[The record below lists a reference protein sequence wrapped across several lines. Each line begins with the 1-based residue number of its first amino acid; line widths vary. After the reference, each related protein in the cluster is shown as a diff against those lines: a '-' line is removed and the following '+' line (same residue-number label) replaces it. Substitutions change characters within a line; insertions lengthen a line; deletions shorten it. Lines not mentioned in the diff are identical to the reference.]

1 MKRIHTID
9 FLRGLVMVIMA
20 LDHVRDLM
28 FLSASATDPTD
39 LKTTYP
45 LLFFTRWITHLCA
58 PTFVFLSGASA
69 YLSLK
74 SHGNRTES
82 RHFLQKRGL
91 WLIFLEFTV
100 ITFALWADIQ
110 FRTFMFQVI
119 GTIGLGFIF
128 LSFLLKL
135 SPRTIG
141 IIGLI
146 IVFGHNLLPL
156 IPFAEGSV
164 LKTILTPFIGF
175 ALIPLS
181 PQNTLLVSYPALP
194 WLGIM
199 LVGFSFGR
207 IFDLTQEQ
215 RKPLLLKIG
224 IGALILF
231 ALIRTT
237 NIYGDPSHWAPQKDA
252 VFTFMSFINVTKYPP
267 SLLYVLL
274 MLGISLIILFFT
286 EGGKNWFIKIM
297 SVYGKVPL
305 FYYLVHWYL
314 IRLITYSMV
323 FLQGF
328 HGSDLEFGLFKFG
341 LPKTGFGVELWAI
354 YLIWLGLVIVLYPL
368 CLWYGNY
375 KMAHKEKTWLRYL

>member
-82 RHFLQKRGL
+82 RRFLQKRGL

-100 ITFALWADIQ
+100 ITLALWADIQ

-156 IPFAEGSV
+156 IPFAEGSI

-181 PQNTLLVSYPALP
+181 AQSTLLVSYPVIP

-224 IGALILF
+224 IGALVLF

-274 MLGISLIILFFT
+274 MLGISLMILFFT

-314 IRLITYSMV
+314 IRAITYSMV

-354 YLIWLGLVIVLYPL
+354 YLIWLGLVIILYPL